1 VNRVHTGYRY
11 ALRGEKPDPTREE
24 SGSGTAKKGPG
35 SPGTNFRRP
44 FLKWAGNKYQILSR
58 IVQELPQGS
67 RLIEPFAGSGAV
79 FLNTDFDRYLIND
92 INPDL
97 IGLFETLKQRGEA
110 FIDYAAGFFT
120 PRYNGEKAYYRL
132 RDRFNR
138 TRDVSEK
145 SALFLYLNRHGYNG
159 LCRYNASHV
168 FNVPFGRYKRPYFP
182 REEMGLFHAKAQRAE
197 FICVDFRAAMSRARR
212 GHVVYADPPYVPL
225 NATSYFT
232 SYSSVAFG
240 ASEQEALARKAESL
254 AGRGV
259 PVLISNH
266 DTPFTRDAYR
276 NARLKQFRVRRNISC
291 KGDQRNEVG
300 ELLALFSGEA

>member
-1 VNRVHTGYRY
+1 VVV
-11 ALRGEKPDPTREE
+11 GEKSGLTREV
-24 SGSGTAKKGPG
+24 SGIGTAKEGPG

-159 LCRYNASHV
+159 LCR
-168 FNVPFGRYKRPYFP
+168 
-182 REEMGLFHAKAQRAE
+182 
-197 FICVDFRAAMSRARR
+197 
-212 GHVVYADPPYVPL
+212 
-225 NATSYFT
+225 
-232 SYSSVAFG
+232 
-240 ASEQEALARKAESL
+240 
-254 AGRGV
+254 
-259 PVLISNH
+259 
-266 DTPFTRDAYR
+266 
-276 NARLKQFRVRRNISC
+276 
-291 KGDQRNEVG
+291 
-300 ELLALFSGEA
+300 